1 LLQVPDGRR
10 VSALERLR
18 QSPRRSSGPEMV
30 KALRRAEQI
39 AVLGA
44 SLVGVDDIPAN
55 RLQVLARSGLGS
67 RASALARLGEPK
79 RTATLVAVLRHLE
92 AVAVDDTLDL
102 FALLMATRL
111 FSPARRASGD
121 QRLAMPPRPEKASKT
136 IARAGRVLLDAL
148 AAAENAGERLEVAA
162 LWSAVER
169 VVALLGESTALH
181 AAPGGERVL
190 AAVRA
195 LPELARRR
203 VTQKP
208 LADDEIDAELVTPAW
223 RRAVYASPGL
233 PPGRWTA
240 TRTWCAC
247 SSSCTGRWAA
257 ATCMPGP
264 RTAGP
269 TRGRCCWP
277 ASGGMRYARTCWPGS
292 ASPIPRRRTWRGC

>member
-1 LLQVPDGRR
+1 
-10 VSALERLR
+10 
-18 QSPRRSSGPEMV
+18 MV

-79 RTATLVAVLRHLE
+79 RTA
-92 AVAVDDTLDL
+92 
-102 FALLMATRL
+102 
-111 FSPARRASGD
+111 
-121 QRLAMPPRPEKASKT
+121 K
-136 IARAGRVLLDAL
+136 L

-257 ATCMPGP
+257 ATCLPGP

-292 ASPIPRRRTWRGC
+292 ASAIARRRNWRGC